1 MKLTRRDLRNALK
14 QSAQHPD
21 AIADPSFVDALEL
34 QLKSKPLSR
43 PTAVKVATPR
53 RPIRSRISIGAV
65 LAVLGIGG
73 IAVAAPWQHVDLP
86 PQTTTTSTST
96 VLVSTS
102 TSPVPPTTVALAESS
117 TTAFATAAGTGTTLD
132 KTPNLTPSTSVP
144 LAPTE
149 VTTSVA
155 VPQSSVVVTSAPSA
169 IATVP
174 TSAAVPT
181 TATATTT
188 STTVVST
195 TTTEVR
201 VPTAL
206 TITCSAIGATVISC
220 SWSPSNDPALAG
232 YQLLRG
238 DGTPRGRVFSIGAG
252 TTTYTD
258 RTAVSGN
265 SYSFVVQAV
274 RADGSSIA
282 HSPGAAVRCCTP

>member
-21 AIADPSFVDALEL
+21 AIADPSFVDALER
-34 QLKSKPLSR
+34 QLRTKPLSR

-65 LAVLGIGG
+65 LAVLGLGG

-86 PQTTTTSTST
+86 PQTTTSTST

-102 TSPVPPTTVALAESS
+102 SPIPPATVARAESS
-117 TTAFATAAGTGTTLD
+117 TTAFATAPGTGTTLD
-132 KTPNLTPSTSVP
+132 KTPNLTPSTSVA

-206 TITCSAIGATVISC
+206 TITCSATGATVISC

-238 DGTPRGRVFSIGAG
+238 DGTARGRVFSTGAG

-258 RTAVSGN
+258 RTAVSGT